1 MERTTSPS
9 LAARGLSPQ
18 AVERS
23 RQKHGSNALTKQG
36 RSGFGKQLLSN
47 FGDPIIKILLAALLL
62 NLLFVFKE
70 QNWFESVG
78 IAIAIFLATF
88 VSTLSEYGSE
98 SAFLRLQQEA
108 QALRCRVM
116 REGKIALIPLDEVVV
131 GDLVLLESNHDPD
144 MLRHNDHYNERLKQR
159 ILGNRGHL
167 SNAACADA
175 LLQIVESGTKNVI
188 LGHLSGENNTP
199 SLAYHIS
206 EDRMTRE
213 GIRLGQDLTLDVA
226 LRDRVGN
233 IYTLGDGK

>member
-78 IAIAIFLATF
+78 IAIAISWPPSCPPCRNTAANRP
-88 VSTLSEYGSE
+88 S
-98 SAFLRLQQEA
+98 SACSRKPRLCGA
-108 QALRCRVM
+108 
-116 REGKIALIPLDEVVV
+116 G
-131 GDLVLLESNHDPD
+131 
-144 MLRHNDHYNERLKQR
+144 
-159 ILGNRGHL
+159 
-167 SNAACADA
+167 
-175 LLQIVESGTKNVI
+175 
-188 LGHLSGENNTP
+188 
-199 SLAYHIS
+199 
-206 EDRMTRE
+206 
-213 GIRLGQDLTLDVA
+213 
-226 LRDRVGN
+226 
-233 IYTLGDGK
+233 